1 MLLVSILGLA
11 VTGLLAPWLLPR
23 IRHAAWLALPPAMA
37 AAAIAWRAANPGPVA
52 YREST
57 EWFSLLGASADFR
70 LDAFSALFAVLATG
84 IGALIV
90 LYAGGYLKGHP
101 DLGRFMSYLF
111 GFMAAMLGLVVADN
125 LILLFV
131 FWELTGITS
140 YLLIGFNH
148 RDKVA
153 RSHALQALLVTGAG
167 GLALLAGLI
176 LLADAAGTW
185 RLSEIVTQ
193 TGLADSPHYA
203 IFTSL
208 VLVGALAKS
217 AQVPLHFWLP
227 NAMSAPT
234 PVSAFLHSAT
244 MVKAGI
250 FLLAR
255 LSPALDGTS
264 LWHTTLMSVGAVTLL
279 VGAGLGLVQ
288 TDLKRILAHTTLAI
302 LGALTLLI
310 GLGTEAAMKAML
322 VLLVG
327 HALYKAALFMTAGT
341 VDHEV
346 GSRDV
351 RALGALGRS
360 MPLTAGAAL
369 LAALSNAGLPPFL
382 GFLGKEY
389 AYSALV
395 AAGALAPLIVAVAL
409 AANVALF
416 ALALKVGWLPYW
428 SRPNPRAPAHPVAAP
443 TEVHEGPVTLWL
455 PPLTLAIAG
464 LVLGLMPG
472 LASRLLFEPVLAA
485 VLGHAVVVELSLWHG
500 FSLPLVLSLLTV
512 AGGLGLYRNRAE
524 VWRQGDRVEALPGP
538 ATVYERGLAA
548 TVAFARQHTR
558 SLQSGSLGRYIFIII
573 GAAAALIAGKFLRFG
588 GWPDWTQVG
597 PVDLTPALICVIIS
611 AGALVAATANRRLP
625 VLLALG
631 AIGLGVAVLFLYYSA
646 PDLAITQLT
655 VEALTV
661 VLLLLAV
668 DRLPR
673 IAANPG
679 GLRSRLEIAIA
690 SMFGGLLGLLT
701 FSAAQLQIAPS
712 ISETLT
718 AWSYAEAHGRNVVN
732 VTLVD
737 FRALD
742 TLGEIVVLTVA
753 SVGVAS
759 LLLSERRKDAP

>member
-1 MLLVSILGLA
+1 MLLGSIIVLA
-11 VTGLLAPWLLPR
+11 ATGLLAPWVLPR
-23 IRHAAWLALPPAMA
+23 LRQAAWFALPPAVVAVGLAWQA
-37 AAAIAWRAANPGPVA
+37 ATAGATEV
-52 YREST
+52 RESVA
-57 EWFSLLGASADFR
+57 WFPLLGGSLDFR
-70 LDAFSALFAVLATG
+70 LDPFAALFAVLATG
-84 IGALIV
+84 VGALII
-90 LYAGGYLKGHP
+90 LYATGYLKGHP
-101 DLGRFMSYLF
+101 DLGRFLCYLF

-153 RSHALQALLVTGAG
+153 RSHALQALLVTGAT
-167 GLALLAGLI
+167 GLALLVGLI

-185 RLSEIVTQ
+185 RLSDIVGQ
-193 TGLADSPHYA
+193 DGLTSAPHYA
-203 IFTSL
+203 VFTGL
-208 VLVGALAKS
+208 ILLGAMAKS

-244 MVKAGI
+244 MVKAGV

-255 LSPALDGTS
+255 LSPALDGTA
-264 LWHTTLMSVGAVTLL
+264 LWHGTLMTAGALTMVT
-279 VGAGLGLVQ
+279 GAGLGLVQ
-288 TDLKRILAHTTLAI
+288 TDLKRILAHTTLSV

-310 GLGTEAAMKAML
+310 GVGTEGAMKAML

-351 RALGALGRS
+351 RSLGALGRC

-369 LAALSNAGLPPFL
+369 LAAFSNAGLPPFF

-389 AYSALV
+389 TYAALLAAQPFAPLVV
-395 AAGALAPLIVAVAL
+395 AAALATNI
-409 AANVALF
+409 ALF

-428 SRPNPRAPAHPVAAP
+428 SGAGADQAVSPATPK
-443 TEVHEGPVTLWL
+443 VHEGPVSLWL
-455 PPLTLAIAG
+455 PPLVLATAGLLLGLAPGLAAEVLFAPVLSAIAG
-464 LVLGLMPG
+464 H
-472 LASRLLFEPVLAA
+472 PVA
-485 VLGHAVVVELSLWHG
+485 VELSLWHG
-500 FSLPLVLSLLTV
+500 FSLPLLLSLATV
-512 AGGLGLYRNRAE
+512 AGGIGLYHHRRR
-524 VWRQGDRVEALPGP
+524 VWLQAPRVEALVGP
-538 ATVYERGLAA
+538 ANVYDRGLTA
-548 TVAFARQHTR
+548 TIEFARRHTR
-558 SLQSGSLGRYIFIII
+558 SLQSGSLARYILITI
-573 GAAAALIAGKFLRFG
+573 GATAALIVGKFLRFG
-588 GWPDWTQVG
+588 GWPQWTHIG
-597 PVDLTPALICVIIS
+597 GFDLTPALLCGTIS
-611 AGALVAATANRRLP
+611 VSAVVAATASRRLP

-631 AIGLGVAVLFLYYSA
+631 AIGLGIAVLFLYYSA
-646 PDLAITQLT
+646 PDLAITQLM

-661 VLLLLAV
+661 VLLLLAI
-668 DRLPR
+668 DRLPK
-673 IAANPG
+673 IAPNPAG
-679 GLRSRLEIAIA
+679 TKIRLEVVIA
-690 SMFGGLLGLLT
+690 SMFGGVLGLLT
-701 FSAAQLQIAPS
+701 FSAVQLQLSPS

-742 TLGEIVVLTVA
+742 TLGEIVVLAVA
-753 SVGVAS
+753 SIGVAS
-759 LLLSERRKDAP
+759 LLLPFGRKDPR